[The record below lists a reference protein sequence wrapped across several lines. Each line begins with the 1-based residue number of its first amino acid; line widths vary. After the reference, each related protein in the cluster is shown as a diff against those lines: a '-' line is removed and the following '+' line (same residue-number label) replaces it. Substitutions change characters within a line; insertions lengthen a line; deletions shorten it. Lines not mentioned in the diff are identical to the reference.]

1 MALLQC
7 GTYSPTN
14 ARHSRSCPPGIRTVV
29 LDFSG
34 VPAIDI
40 TAGTILRGLV
50 RTLKDRGI
58 AVDIAE
64 LRDEVVE
71 QLKIIGAEYDLGPL
85 MAHRTIEDCLAGR
98 QD

>member
-1 MALLQC
+1 
-7 GTYSPTN
+7 
-14 ARHSRSCPPGIRTVV
+14 
-29 LDFSG
+29 

-40 TAGTILRGLV
+40 TAATILRGLV

-58 AVDIAE
+58 RIELAE

-71 QLKIIGAEYDLGPL
+71 TLKIIDAEHDLGPL
-85 MAHRTIEDCLAGR
+85 MAHRTIEECLAGR